1 MKRGSHSALLAGASA
16 LAFVSLANGQAT
28 LSAVQTKDVA
38 QKTTL
43 AGQASAN
50 TDQEANAASLQEIT
64 VTGSRTI
71 RNALDSP
78 TPLTEVS
85 VGDLAEVHPGTV
97 ASELNDLPIF
107 SGSRGQSANAS
118 NGSLSGGPAAPNP
131 SANVLNLRNM
141 GFTRTLILFDGKR
154 VPPTSP
160 DGTVDVNMIPQMLLQ
175 RVDVVTG
182 GASAIY
188 GSDAV
193 TGVVNFIVDKHFN
206 GLMVNAYAGISH
218 DHDGRINDEGIAWGT
233 DLFGGRG
240 HFEASFENH
249 DDPSV
254 LLRSQR
260 QWGRNVWT
268 VQPNGTVAC
277 GTKTCSLFQL
287 VDNTRI
293 SSSTFGGLISSGL
306 LNGQTFN
313 ANGSLSP
320 FVHGTPTGTAGYESG
335 GGGAYYDS
343 SFKASLQMDQLF
355 TRLDYDFSDSVH
367 ADATLAATYNHN
379 ANVAPDNILSNVTMS
394 GQNAFL
400 SPVYQAE
407 LAAAGQP
414 TFKFNKT
421 WLDVPPQGTDTW
433 ERQYFAVLSLYGKF
447 GSDYSWNV
455 SYSHSETRQNT
466 RQNANINNEHL
477 FAALDAVV
485 NPANGQTV
493 CNVTLTN
500 PGLYPGCVP
509 LNAFG
514 PTAESQDAINYILM
528 QTDFRS
534 TLTQD
539 DVSASVTGAPIR
551 DWAGPV
557 NLALSAEWRRLGY
570 ELVSDAQPSDP
581 VSCTGLRFNCNAATQ
596 LWAVGATADRSPVSE
611 KVSEGALEM
620 DVPLLAD
627 VFLAKDVSFN
637 GAARYTYYDTSGSAV
652 TWKAGLDWKLN
663 DQLTLRATRSRDI
676 RAPTLNDLYLPTS
689 LSTIQVTDLLTGQ
702 SQVVPQQAG
711 GNPHLVPEVGYTTT
725 AGLVYRPE
733 WLSNFSLTLDGFWIN
748 ITNAI
753 TSIQGTNPT
762 VQAICYASGGTSPYC
777 ALQQRP
783 NGFTDTSAANGVTK
797 WYNEQINIASQ
808 RTAGA
813 DLDANYT
820 AEPFGHPLSLR
831 VLTTY
836 QPHIIYST
844 PGLTTVDLGGVA
856 FAANALQ
863 ASPVWRT
870 TFVGTY
876 NPVKNFAV
884 TVMERLRSSLA
895 WTGDPTQVVSA
906 PRIPSV
912 AYTDLN
918 LSYQLKQR
926 DSQTELFFN
935 VQNLFNKQPP
945 PAAFLGANGS
955 VGSFGGF
962 AYGDD
967 PIGAYFTV
975 GLRYRR

>member
-1 MKRGSHSALLAGASA
+1 MTCGSHSVLLASASA
-16 LAFVSLANGQAT
+16 VAFVSLAHGQTAPD
-28 LSAVQTKDVA
+28 AGQTTMAVA
-38 QKTTL
+38 QTTSV
-43 AGQASAN
+43 AGPPTAKS
-50 TDQEANAASLQEIT
+50 DQESGSAAILQEVT

-85 VGDLAEVHPGTV
+85 VADMAEVHPGTV
-97 ASELNDLPIF
+97 ADDLNDLPIF
-107 SGSRGQSANAS
+107 SGSRGQAANAS

-160 DGTVDVNMIPQMLLQ
+160 DGTVDVNMIPQILLH

-193 TGVVNFIVDKHFN
+193 TGVVNFVVDKHFN
-206 GLMVNAYAGISH
+206 GLMVNAYSGISH
-218 DHDGRINDEGIAWGT
+218 DRDDKINDQGIAWGT
-233 DLFGGRG
+233 DLFDGRG
-240 HFEASFENH
+240 HFEASFQNH
-249 DDPSV
+249 DDPNV

-260 QWGRNVWT
+260 AWGRDVWT
-268 VQPNGTVAC
+268 VQGGGIAANPYH
-277 GTKTCSLFQL
+277 L
-287 VDNTRI
+287 VNNTRI
-293 SSSTFGGLISSGL
+293 AGSTFGGLISSGA
-306 LNGQTFN
+306 LNGQMFD
-313 ANGSLSP
+313 ANGFLTP
-320 FVHGTPTGTAGYESG
+320 FGAGVNVGAPKNAYQSG
-335 GGGAYYDS
+335 GDGAYYNS
-343 SFKASLQMDQLF
+343 SFKAALHMDQLF
-355 TRLDYDFSDSVH
+355 ARADYDFSDSVH
-367 ADATLAATYNHN
+367 GDATVTASYNQN
-379 ANVAPDNILSNVTMS
+379 ANVAQDNILSNATMS
-394 GQNAFL
+394 AQNAFL
-400 SPVYQAE
+400 QPAYQAA
-407 LAAAGQP
+407 LAAQ
-414 TFKFNKT
+414 TFQFNKT
-421 WLDVPPQGTDTW
+421 WLDVPAQGTHTW
-433 ERQYFAVLSLYGKF
+433 ERQYFAVLGLEGKF
-447 GSDYSWNV
+447 GSDYTWNA

-466 RQNANINNEHL
+466 RQNANINNERL
-477 FAALDAVV
+477 SAALDAVV
-485 NPANGQTV
+485 NPANGQAV
-493 CNVTLTN
+493 CNVSLTN

-509 LNAFG
+509 LDVFG
-514 PTAESQDAINYILM
+514 LNSESQAAVNYIVAA
-528 QTDFRS
+528 TDFRS

-539 DVSASVTGAPIR
+539 DVSASVTGTPIR
-551 DWAGPV
+551 DWAGPINV
-557 NLALSAEWRRLGY
+557 ALSAEWRRLGY

-581 VSCTGLRFNCNAATQ
+581 VSCTGLRFNCSASTQ
-596 LWAVGATADRSPVSE
+596 FWAVGATADRSPVSE
-611 KVSEGALEM
+611 KVSEGALEL

-627 VFLAKDVSFN
+627 TFLAKSVSFN

-652 TWKAGLDWKLN
+652 TWKAGLVWKLN
-663 DQLTLRATRSRDI
+663 DQLTLRAARSRDI

-702 SQVVPQQAG
+702 TQVVPQQAG
-711 GNPHLVPEVGYTTT
+711 GNPHLVPEVGYTST
-725 AGLVYRPE
+725 AGFVYSPE
-733 WLSNFSLTLDGFWIN
+733 WLPRFNLTLDGFWIN

-762 VQAICYASGGTSPYC
+762 VQKICYASGGSSPYC

-783 NGFTDTSAANGVTK
+783 NGFADISAANGVTK
-797 WYNEQINIASQ
+797 WYSEEINIASQ

-836 QPHIIYST
+836 QPHIIYTT
-844 PGLTTVDLGGVA
+844 PGLTTIDLGGVA
-856 FAANALQ
+856 FSSNALQ

-870 TFVGTY
+870 TFTGTY
-876 NPVKNFAV
+876 NPLQNFAV

-895 WTGDPTQVVSA
+895 FTGDSTQAVSS

-918 LSYQLKQR
+918 LSYQIKR
-926 DSQTELFFN
+926 SDSQTELFFN

-945 PAAFLGANGS
+945 PAAFLGANGA

-967 PIGAYFTV
+967 PVGAYFTV